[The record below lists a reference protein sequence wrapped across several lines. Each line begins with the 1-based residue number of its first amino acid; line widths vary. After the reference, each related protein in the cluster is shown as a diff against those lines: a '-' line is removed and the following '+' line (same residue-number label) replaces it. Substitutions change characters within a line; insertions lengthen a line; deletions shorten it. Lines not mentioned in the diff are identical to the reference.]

1 MNNKFKKKGDSMLKI
16 IDMPMGTGKTTG
28 VINYMNNNP
37 DNKYM
42 FITPFLDE
50 VERIKNSCFQLDFKE
65 PNGKYSKLSDLKTLI
80 ADGKNIASTHALF
93 SIVDS
98 DTINLLHMSDYIL
111 ILDEVLEI
119 VEPLNISPSDIHMLI
134 NDNIIN
140 IDENGKVYSNSET
153 YKGRFSR
160 ELNSIKNQN
169 VYLINETLLL
179 CIFNFNVFDCFE
191 NIFILTYLFDGSIMK
206 SYFDMYNLKYDY
218 YNIKNDEILIGKYDD
233 LSFRIK
239 AKELINIYEGKLNNI
254 GIKETVMCS
263 NWYKSRKK
271 KDEHRILKNNI
282 YNYFRNIV
290 KSNSEKAMWS
300 TLSGTRN
307 IIRDYF
313 RPKSFGDTCFV
324 SCNARATNN
333 YSNKRDLI
341 YAVNV
346 YINPFILKYF
356 NMNYVKLDEDK
367 YALSQMLQWI
377 WRSAIRNGEEIN
389 LYIPSKRMRNLLKQ
403 YLNMEIEKE
412 RQIIF

>member
-1 MNNKFKKKGDSMLKI
+1 MLKI

-28 VINYMNNNP
+28 IINYMNENK

-50 VERIKNSCFQLDFKE
+50 VERIKNNCIELDFKE
-65 PNGKYSKLSDLKTLI
+65 PSGKYSKLSDLKSLI
-80 ADGKNIASTHALF
+80 ADGENIVSTHALF
-93 SIVDS
+93 SIIDS
-98 DTINLLHMSDYIL
+98 DIINLLQMSNYIL

-119 VEPLNISPSDIHMLI
+119 IEPLNISPSDIHMLI
-134 NDNIIN
+134 KDNIIY
-140 IDENGKVYSNSET
+140 IDENNRVYSNNVT
-153 YKGRFSR
+153 YKGRFNR

-169 VYLINETLLL
+169 VYLINDTLLL
-179 CIFNFNVFDCFE
+179 CVFNFNVFDCFE
-191 NIFILTYLFDGSIMK
+191 DIFILTYLFDGSIMK
-206 SYFDMYNLKYDY
+206 SYFDIYNLKYGY
-218 YNIKNDEILIGKYDD
+218 YNISNNEILIGKYDD
-233 LSFRIK
+233 LSFRTK

-254 GIKETVMCS
+254 GIKETVMSS

-271 KDEHRILKNNI
+271 KDEHRMLKNNM
-282 YNYFRNIV
+282 YNYFRNII
-290 KSNSEKAMWS
+290 KSNSEYAMWS

-313 RPKSFGDTCFV
+313 RPKSFGNTCFV

-346 YINPFILKYF
+346 YINPFILEYF
-356 NMNYVKLDEDK
+356 NRNYVKLDEDK

-377 WRSAIRNGEEIN
+377 WRSAIRKGETIN
-389 LYIPSKRMRNLLKQ
+389 IYIPSKRMRNLLKQ

-412 RQIIF
+412 RQIVFKNNT